1 MAHVDRLMLSLS
13 CSLHAENRGDRSFL
27 LVCEGLRLF
36 GEGGEIVCLETK
48 HCLGIASWDAGK
60 KKKNPCRH
68 TDQLCISGIDLH
80 SINLANITRLL
91 VHL

>member
-60 KKKNPCRH
+60 KKKIHADTQTNSVFQELIYIP
-68 TDQLCISGIDLH
+68 
-80 SINLANITRLL
+80 SIWQT
-91 VHL
+91 

>member
-48 HCLGIASWDAGK
+48 HCLRIASWDAGK
-60 KKKNPCRH
+60 KKKEIHADTQTNSVFQELIYIP
-68 TDQLCISGIDLH
+68 
-80 SINLANITRLL
+80 SIWQT
-91 VHL
+91 